1 MFHRGRFDAPQVDD
15 KKSEEKPEKLDA
27 DKSELSDGAE
37 AKATNNS
44 TTAAKAEKSGEL

>member
-1 MFHRGRFDAPQVDD
+1 MRFTRGRFDAPQVDD

-27 DKSELSDGAE
+27 DKSESDGAE